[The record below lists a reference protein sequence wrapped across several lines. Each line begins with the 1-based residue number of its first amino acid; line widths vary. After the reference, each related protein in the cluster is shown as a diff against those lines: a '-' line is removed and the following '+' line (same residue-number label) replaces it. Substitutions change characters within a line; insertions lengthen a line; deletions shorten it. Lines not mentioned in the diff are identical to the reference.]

1 MTTKT
6 IAAMFLVAVSSQAMF
21 ADITMV
27 TNIYDRVN
35 EVYAFTNVWERPV
48 DEGARA
54 EWDKDRLRWDPYD
67 HFLTV
72 RGGGFLN
79 DGMTD
84 KFVSFCGFVSNRCNE
99 IVADWPAYETNDVA
113 RFTLSSAIGFTSFS
127 NMTNLAERVL
137 SMYEKDNGSVST
149 DTLFRI
155 RIPAGTPPDSEHY
168 LALNIDVP
176 GVSNIVQRLRN
187 IAVANSNTNG
197 ILYCDACLSG
207 ELKAEYLA
215 MKEAGMFE

>member
-1 MTTKT
+1 MKMKT
-6 IAAMFLVAVSSQAMF
+6 IGMVAALAVVTVTANVCL
-21 ADITMV
+21 ADYDMV
-27 TNIYDRVN
+27 TNIY
-35 EVYAFTNVWERPV
+35 
-48 DEGARA
+48 ARA
-54 EWDKDRLRWDPYD
+54 NAIYEGHWLSPRDNFITTRA
-67 HFLTV
+67 
-72 RGGGFLN
+72 GGFLN
-79 DGMTD
+79 EGMTD

-99 IVADWPAYETNDVA
+99 IVADWPAYETNEVA
-113 RFTLSSAIGFTSFS
+113 RFTVISAIGFTSFS